1 MIFSVILASATGL
14 ALVLWAI
21 DFFILTRRARR
32 RVAEGGEI
40 TPKAKVFEY
49 AAAFL
54 PVLLLVFSV
63 RSFAYEPYRIP
74 SGSMEP
80 TLEIGDFI
88 FVNKFVYGL
97 RLPIANTRIVEIGS
111 PQRGDVVVFQL
122 PSDPSAN
129 FIKRM
134 VGLPGDEIE
143 YRGKRLYINGEPV
156 ELSEP
161 LPVDSDTPYSILRA
175 EEVLGGAAH
184 DVHFIRGRSGR
195 EGSFSVPEGH
205 YFVMGDN
212 RDNSRDSRYPG
223 VGLIPEDRLVGRA
236 ELIWFNFEFG
246 SMPQWGRI
254 GDVIR

>member
-1 MIFSVILASATGL
+1 MILASATGL
-14 ALVLWAI
+14 ALCLWLIDRFVL
-21 DFFILTRRARR
+21 TPRARR
-32 RVAEGGEI
+32 VAGDAGEMP
-40 TPKAKVFEY
+40 PKAKIFEY

-97 RLPIANTRIVEIGS
+97 RLPITNTRIVDIGS
-111 PQRGDVVVFQL
+111 PKRGDVVVFQL

-134 VGLPGDEIE
+134 VGLPGDKIE

-156 ELSEP
+156 RTSEP
-161 LPVDSDTPYSILRA
+161 LPVDSESPYPILRA
-175 EEVLGGAAH
+175 EELLGKAGH
-184 DVHFIRGRSGR
+184 YVHFIRGRNGR

-212 RDNSRDSRYPG
+212 RDNSRDSRYAG
-223 VGLIPEDRLVGRA
+223 VGLIPEQRLVGRA
-236 ELIWFNFEFG
+236 ELIWFNFTFG
-246 SMPQWGRI
+246 SMPKWGRI
-254 GDVIR
+254 GDEIL